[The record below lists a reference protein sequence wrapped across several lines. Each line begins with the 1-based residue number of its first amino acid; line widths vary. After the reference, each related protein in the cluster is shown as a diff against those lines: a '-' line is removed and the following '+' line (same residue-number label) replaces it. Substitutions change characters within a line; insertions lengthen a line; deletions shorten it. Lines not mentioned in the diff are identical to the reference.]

1 MQQPTV
7 ISFFDEATF
16 TASYIVQDPDSNKA
30 AIIDSVLD
38 FDPKSGRTN
47 TESADEI
54 IAHVKKHGLEVEWI
68 LETHAHADHLTAAP
82 YLKKN
87 LGGKTAIG
95 EHIKD
100 VQTIF
105 RDVFNLEKS
114 FLPDGS
120 QFDHLFND
128 ADTFMIGGLKVLVMH
143 TPGHTPACISYIAGD
158 AAFVGDTLF
167 MPDAGTARAD
177 FPGGDAHTL
186 FQSTQKI
193 LALPD
198 ETRIFL
204 CHDYGADGKR
214 EIAYTTTVKAERE
227 ANIHVGAGKDE
238 AAYIKMREARDA
250 TLGMPNLILPSIQ
263 VNIRA
268 GELPPAEDNGVRYM
282 KLPIDAL

>member
-1 MQQPTV
+1 MDKPEV

-16 TASYIVQDPDSNKA
+16 TASYIVKDPASAKA
-30 AIIDSVLD
+30 AIVDSVLD
-38 FDPKSGRTN
+38 FDPKSGRTK
-47 TESADEI
+47 TESADRI
-54 IAHVKKHGLEVEWI
+54 IDYARQNGLEIDWV

-82 YLKKN
+82 YLKKT
-87 LGGKTAIG
+87 LGGKIAIG

-100 VQTIF
+100 VQVIF
-105 RDVFNLEKS
+105 RDVFNMERE

-120 QFDHLFND
+120 QFDRLFVD
-128 ADTFMIGGLKVLVMH
+128 GDQFQIGGLTAQVMH
-143 TPGHTPACISYIAGD
+143 TPGHTPACLTYVIGD

-186 FQSTQKI
+186 YQSTQKI
-193 LALPD
+193 LALPE

-204 CHDYGADGKR
+204 CHDYGADGAR
-214 EIAYTTTVKAERE
+214 DIVFETTVKAERA
-227 ANIHVGAGKDE
+227 ANIHVGKGRDE
-238 AAYIKMREARDA
+238 ASYIQMREARDA
-250 TLGMPNLILPSIQ
+250 TLDMPTLILPSIQ
-263 VNIRA
+263 VNIRG

>member
-1 MQQPTV
+1 MQKPIVT
-7 ISFFDEATF
+7 SFFDKATF
-16 TASYIVQDPDSNKA
+16 TASYIVKDPDSAKA
-30 AIIDSVLD
+30 AIVDSVLD
-38 FDPKSGRTN
+38 FDPKSGRTK
-47 TESADEI
+47 TDSADEI
-54 IAHVKKHGLEVEWI
+54 IAHVKDNGLEVEWI

-82 YLKKN
+82 YLKKH
-87 LGGKTAIG
+87 LGGKTGIG

-105 RDVFNLEKS
+105 RDVFNLEKE

-120 QFDHLFND
+120 QFDHLFAD
-128 ADTFMIGGLKVLVMH
+128 GDTFQIGGLTVSVMH
-143 TPGHTPACISYIAGD
+143 TPGHTPACLTYVVGD
-158 AAFVGDTLF
+158 AALVGDTLF

-186 FQSTQKI
+186 YQSTQKI
-193 LALPD
+193 LALPED
-198 ETRIFL
+198 TRIFL

-214 EIAYTTTVKAERE
+214 EIAFTTTVKAERE
-227 ANIHVGAGKDE
+227 ANIHVGFGKDE
-238 AAYIKMREARDA
+238 ADYIKMREARDA
-250 TLGMPNLILPSIQ
+250 TLDMPTLILPSIQ